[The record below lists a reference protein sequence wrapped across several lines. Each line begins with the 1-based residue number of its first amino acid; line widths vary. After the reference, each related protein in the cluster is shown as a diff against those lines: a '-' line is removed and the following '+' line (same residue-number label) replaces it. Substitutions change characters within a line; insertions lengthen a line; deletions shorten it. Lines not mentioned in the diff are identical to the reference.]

1 MIVNTFAYLTVIGM
15 SIGILFGIMILLILA
30 ILDIFKISSK

>member
-1 MIVNTFAYLTVIGM
+1 MIDYFAYLTVIGM
-15 SIGILFGIMILLILA
+15 CAGIVFGIMILSVLA